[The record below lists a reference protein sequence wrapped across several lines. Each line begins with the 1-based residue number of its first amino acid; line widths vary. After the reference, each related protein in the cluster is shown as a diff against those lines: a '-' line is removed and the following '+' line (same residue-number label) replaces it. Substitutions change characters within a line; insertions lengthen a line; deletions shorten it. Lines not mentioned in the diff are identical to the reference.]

1 MGELGH
7 TGCYGGFNH
16 DLINPRGFID
26 LTYGFY
32 DGLLGAEGWDF
43 SPEVPEVEASR
54 RWMVD
59 RCRGRWRYGVGLK
72 GSLCHNSCLRLPEI
86 HRLSIRPRS

>member
-26 LTYGFY
+26 LTYGFMMDFLGPK
-32 DGLLGAEGWDF
+32 DGISLLKCLKSKPPGDGWWIGAEVGGD
-43 SPEVPEVEASR
+43 
-54 RWMVD
+54 MV
-59 RCRGRWRYGVGLK
+59 
-72 GSLCHNSCLRLPEI
+72 SA
-86 HRLSIRPRS
+86 